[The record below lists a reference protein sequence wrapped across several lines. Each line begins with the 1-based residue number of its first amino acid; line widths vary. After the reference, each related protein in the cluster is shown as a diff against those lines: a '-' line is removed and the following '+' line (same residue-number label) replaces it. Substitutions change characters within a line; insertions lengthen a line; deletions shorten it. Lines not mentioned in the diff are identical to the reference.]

1 MDTFSN
7 ADNDLL
13 RFFTDYPV
21 FSQWYGIDRRELP
34 RHRHEDRLKKQF
46 SVEEYLSTLKVSSE
60 YNEKSVKSMLFA
72 HFSPFEFEME
82 ALGLRCYARK
92 MLPTTKIHF
101 TYDKGGRDVHR
112 FSLGEKSFKKIEN
125 LDNQYDIIISRSSA
139 LKSMASR
146 EHDSQVVINSSL
158 RVNIKTMSLESNMV
172 LADSYFDEE
181 DMCPPPDPDYLD
193 RTFQLLSNQK
203 KENLIVVSGTLWHV
217 KNQLKM
223 FSQMDA
229 DIIKDFKVVIIG
241 DERDQVFA
249 NKVRTICESKGIDY
263 YMIGWVIKEVA
274 HHIKSLC
281 KISLIPMDM
290 RKYGQPKGYPRTLG
304 ESIGSRC
311 VTLCNKP
318 VTVPSYYKNS
328 CLIYDE
334 DKDGDFNNQLKKCVE
349 IVKNPDYINTFDW
362 GSYSMEDHCEFVLK
376 KCLKMIP

>member
-1 MDTFSN
+1 MSN
-7 ADNDLL
+7 SDKDLL
-13 RFFTDYPV
+13 RFFKDYPV
-21 FSQWYGIDRRELP
+21 FSKWSEDKNLRQLP
-34 RHRHEDRLKKQF
+34 RHRHESRLKQKF
-46 SVEEYLSTLKVSSE
+46 SVEEYLNKLKLSSE
-60 YNEKSVKSMLFA
+60 YKDKNVKSILFA
-72 HFSPFEFEME
+72 HFSPFEYEME
-82 ALGLRCYARK
+82 ALGLPCYARK
-92 MLPTTKIHF
+92 MIPTAKIHF
-101 TYDKGGRDVHR
+101 TYDKGARDVYR
-112 FSLGEKSFKKIEN
+112 FSLGEKSFNKIDQ
-125 LDNQYDIIISRSSA
+125 LDNQYDVIISRSSA
-139 LKSMASR
+139 LKSMVYR
-146 EHDSQVVINSSL
+146 EHDSQVVENSSL
-158 RVNIKTMSLESNMV
+158 RVNIKTMSLQSNMV

-193 RTFQLLSNQK
+193 RTFKILNNQK
-203 KENLIVVSGTLWHV
+203 KENLVVVSGTLWYV

-223 FSQMDA
+223 FSQINA

-241 DERDQVFA
+241 GERDPVFA
-249 NKVRTICESKGIDY
+249 NKIRTICESKGIDY
-263 YMIGWVIKEVA
+263 YMIGWVCKELA